1 MIALDNVTVRAG
13 TFSLEGISLEVPRGQ
28 YGVLMGRT
36 ACGKTTILETLCGLK
51 PARAGRILL
60 GGRDV
65 TGWKAAQRGIGY
77 VPQDGALF
85 STMTVRRHL
94 GFALEIR
101 QAPRDVIAA
110 GVAELAQ
117 LLGIEGILDRKP
129 AGLSGGEQQRVALGR
144 ALCARPAI
152 LCLDEPL
159 RCLDEDTHQEMC
171 ALLRRVCREVAVTTL
186 HVTHSLREAR
196 ELADCL
202 FRIENGVV
210 TRMTGQENAEGRRPE
225 KGDKGIME
233 CWEA

>member
-13 TFSLEGISLEVPRGQ
+13 TFSLRGISLEIPRGH

-60 GGRDV
+60 AGRDV
-65 TGWKAAQRGIGY
+65 TRWKAAQRGIGY

-94 GFALEIR
+94 AFALEIR
-101 QAPRDVIAA
+101 KAPQELIQTR
-110 GVAELAQ
+110 VAELAR
-117 LLGIEGILDRKP
+117 LLGIESILDRKP
-129 AGLSGGEQQRVALGR
+129 PGLSGGEQQRVALGR

-159 RCLDEDTHQEMC
+159 RCLDEDTHHEMC
-171 ALLRRVCREVAVTTL
+171 ELLRRVCREVAVTTL
-186 HVTHSLREAR
+186 HVTHSMNEAR
-196 ELADCL
+196 KLADCI

-210 TRMTGQENAEGRRPE
+210 TRA
-225 KGDKGIME
+225 
-233 CWEA
+233 

>member
-13 TFSLEGISLEVPRGQ
+13 TFSLGGISLEIPRGQ

-60 GGRDV
+60 AGRDV
-65 TGWKAAQRGIGY
+65 TRWKAAQRGIGY

-94 GFALEIR
+94 AFALEIR
-101 QAPRDVIAA
+101 QAPQELIQAR
-110 GVAELAQ
+110 VAELAE
-117 LLGIEGILDRKP
+117 LLGIESILDRQP

-144 ALCARPAI
+144 ALSARPAI

-159 RCLDEDTHQEMC
+159 RCLDEETHQEMC
-171 ALLRRVCREVAVTTL
+171 ELLRRVCREVAVTTL
-186 HVTHSLREAR
+186 HVTHSMNEAR
-196 ELADCL
+196 KLADCI
-202 FRIENGVV
+202 FRIENGAVARV
-210 TRMTGQENAEGRRPE
+210 T
-225 KGDKGIME
+225 D
-233 CWEA
+233 